1 MLLSKTDLKTNPLSA
16 EQLKTIVCGG
26 VRVDQSRSDIAV
38 VPGCEPKIA
47 IERAEFA
54 YSFCQ
59 KVGGENII
67 VSGGVKHPYQGTL
80 VSESELMGR
89 YLIESG
95 VKKEKIFSENRSR
108 NTIENII
115 YSVCVLYDNF
125 AVSEIRRVTII
136 TSPYHL
142 KRSLLLAGLFF
153 PRYIE
158 ICGYTEGLD
167 ELFEKYQTD
176 ECVRIRIQNEAVFLK
191 QLIEKG
197 MIEDIAF

>member
-115 YSVCVLYDNF
+115 YSVCVIRQFRRVGDTPRNDYHF
-125 AVSEIRRVTII
+125 ALSFKEKPFACRTFLSEIHRNMRIYGRV
-136 TSPYHL
+136 
-142 KRSLLLAGLFF
+142 G
-153 PRYIE
+153 
-158 ICGYTEGLD
+158 
-167 ELFEKYQTD
+167 
-176 ECVRIRIQNEAVFLK
+176 RIV
-191 QLIEKG
+191 
-197 MIEDIAF
+197 